1 MGFISAPAHL
11 PFKVSLIIPN
21 NLMGCSLRALI
32 LPLPCSRV
40 STTPTLGKSKPLW
53 GAGLSAY
60 WVFSTCFPDP
70 LSPLRHS
77 ALCPRFR
84 YSLASGWVQPRGSTA
99 GDWMAG
105 GERDGASHPLHC
117 GLTEA
122 ASSLHGHDSTSV
134 APVRSYNSHQ
144 IQEAPPLLAS
154 HTKDSNGSLL
164 LLILGCFSIP

>member
-1 MGFISAPAHL
+1 MFSGAHDGMGFISAPAHL

-84 YSLASGWVQPRGSTA
+84 YSLASGWVQPRGSTSRRLD
-99 GDWMAG
+99 GRR
-105 GERDGASHPLHC
+105 GEGWSLAPPTLWFDRGCLFSPWPRLHISGTC
-117 GLTEA
+117 PQLQL
-122 ASSLHGHDSTSV
+122 SSNSGSPPSPCL
-134 APVRSYNSHQ
+134 SHQ
-144 IQEAPPLLAS
+144 
-154 HTKDSNGSLL
+154 G
-164 LLILGCFSIP
+164 